1 LRAVLA
7 CSASGVLLLKL
18 PGEARERVA
27 EAGGGTPA
35 GAHVLV
41 VGKLL
46 CASVAAPAAGPAAPP
61 PPLRCVRVNKLVS
74 LSGEP
79 QREAMWSLEVA
90 ELWRTAVRL
99 LPPTSA
105 ATTPGSA

>member
-1 LRAVLA
+1 
-7 CSASGVLLLKL
+7 VLLLKL

-46 CASVAAPAAGPAAPP
+46 SASVAAPPGAEPGAAAAAAAA

-74 LSGEP
+74 LRAEP
-79 QREAMWSLEVA
+79 QREALWSLEVA

-99 LPPTSA
+99 LPPQSTSSA